1 MLAWLTLATGVLGLA
16 FALGVPLFQNP
27 DEPSHVDRIR
37 HQAEHPLD
45 LPDASLRMRRS
56 VVKTSER
63 VGLPMR
69 YHQGWPGDLAGP
81 RPAFPSFSAGIGP
94 DRPACPDCQSYQYA
108 HPPAYYLLLAPV
120 SAVFEPAPADLHVL
134 GLRVAGVLLALPLP
148 FLTWWLA
155 TEATRRS
162 AVALAA
168 AALAALNGPVVAATA
183 AVNNDALAFTAS
195 AALLALAATVLRDG
209 PSTARTVGLG
219 AAMSV
224 AGLTKV
230 TALPV
235 VLVGGLVLLLTLDR
249 RRLGATVAGLLAAVP
264 GSLWWLRNLVAD
276 GRITPGGTELFDAT
290 GPPTAGTETLPG
302 YVSEHLGLLLHR
314 ALGLYGWAQALVP
327 DWVAWAALVGGV
339 GLALGW
345 AAAADRTSAWPSRRL
360 LVLGLAPVAS
370 VAATLASSY
379 GNHQRTG
386 AVTGLAGRYLYPSAP
401 VIWLAVAAAAV
412 AVVARWAPAALR
424 WVPAGTVAAAGVAGL
439 ASLVTCLNGLYGTA
453 GLRTFV
459 DRAEVVAPVASAGPL
474 VAGLALTTVA
484 LAGLAARAARPDP
497 EPSG

>member
-16 FALGVPLFQNP
+16 FAVGVPLFQNP
-27 DEPSHVDRIR
+27 DEPSHVDRVR
-37 HQAEHPLD
+37 HQADHPLD
-45 LPDASLRMRRS
+45 LPDAGLRMRRS
-56 VVKTSER
+56 VVKTSEA

-69 YHQGWPGDLAGP
+69 YHQGWPGDLTGP
-81 RPAFPSFSAGIGP
+81 RPDFPGFSEGIGP

-108 HPPAYYLLLAPV
+108 PPPAYSLLLAPV
-120 SAVFEPAPADLHVL
+120 SAVLEPAPADLHVL
-134 GLRVAGVLLALPLP
+134 GLRVTGVLLALPLP

-155 TEATRRS
+155 IEATRRS

-195 AALLALAATVLRDG
+195 AAVLALAATILRDG
-209 PSTARTVGLG
+209 PSTARAVGLG

-235 VLVGGLVLLLTLDR
+235 VLVGGLVLLLAGR
-249 RRLGATVAGLLAAVP
+249 RHLGPAVAGLVASVP
-264 GSLWWLRNLVAD
+264 GALWWLRNLVVD
-276 GRITPGGTELFDAT
+276 GRLTPGGTELFDAT
-290 GPPTAGTETLPG
+290 GPPTAGTESLAG

-327 DWVAWAALVGGV
+327 AWVAWAALVGTA

-345 AAAADRTSAWPSRRL
+345 ARAADRASAWPSRRL
-360 LVLGLAPVAS
+360 LVLVLAPVAS
-370 VAATLASSY
+370 VAATVASSY

-401 VIWLAVAAAAV
+401 MIWLAVAAALASV
-412 AVVARWAPAALR
+412 LARWAPGALR
-424 WVPAGTVAAAGVAGL
+424 WAPAGTVAAAAVAGL
-439 ASLVTCLNGLYGTA
+439 ASLVACLNGLYGTA
-453 GLRTFV
+453 GIRTFL
-459 DRAEVVAPVASAGPL
+459 DRAELVAPVAPAGAI
-474 VAGLALTTVA
+474 VAGLAVATVA
-484 LAGLAARAARPDP
+484 AAGLAALAARPGP